1 MAKQLPTLDI
11 DVRPYADGSV
21 SASLKKA
28 PVGDIWARDEA
39 TLLKGMTWLMETII
53 KQEQRRKASGNS
65 QGAFG
70 NGMQGVWIEGEFV
83 VRWLPIPGFGVA
95 FPSEGALRDWLKE
108 LLNVA
113 IKAAR
118 VKA

>member
-1 MAKQLPTLDI
+1 MKKQLPTLDI
-11 DVRPYADGSV
+11 EVQPHEDGSV
-21 SASLKKA
+21 SASLAKA

-39 TLLKGMTWLMETII
+39 TLLKGMTWLMEMII
-53 KQEQRRKASGNS
+53 NQEERRRKSGNS

-70 NGMQGVWIEGEFV
+70 NGMQGVWLEGEFV
-83 VRWLPIPGFGVA
+83 VRWMPIPGFGVA
-95 FPSEGALRDWLKE
+95 FPSEGALGDWLKE

-113 IKAAR
+113 LKATR